1 MNVIILT
8 FVDLVW
14 RAIMFSQ
21 VKDEINSFPKKTM
34 PYDFEYLVI
43 NIPAYGDAGVSL
55 QLIAKI
61 P

>member
-21 VKDEINSFPKKTM
+21 VKDKINSLKKTM

-55 QLIAKI
+55 QFDS
-61 P
+61 